1 MVPIV
6 LGCDSAAVSLKDEIL
21 ALLKMSGSEVE
32 DLGVQDTSDDTP
44 YPLVAERVARS
55 IIDSGYLKKGILICG
70 TGIGMAIAANKFP
83 GIHAAQVSDVYS
95 AERACLSNNANVIT
109 LGARTLGPELAKR
122 LVSEWLQLKFV
133 PGRSS
138 EKIEA
143 IKEIERRNFRHE

>member
-1 MVPIV
+1 MTSIV

-83 GIHAAQVSDVYS
+83 EIHAAQVSDVYS

-122 LVSEWLQLKFV
+122 LVSEWLQLEFV